1 MLMPC
6 PSDLG
11 AYFSAALMAR
21 PNNHPPG
28 FFPYLGAVKFR
39 DECNVFKF
47 RICEKSKVKVV

>member
-1 MLMPC
+1 MLMTC